1 MLRAHLGNL
10 LQESLLAKMEL
21 LEDIT
26 TEVDVAEVVV
36 AQQVAAEVRL
46 QVPGAILVQQEYLA
60 AALDL
65 KFKIP

>member
-10 LQESLLAKMEL
+10 LRESLLAKMEL